1 MIRRVLSSSGQVPI
15 ELEPFKAT
23 ATPLLNMPTFT
34 NPTDIARETLK
45 LLSAR
50 RLVPTPENY
59 QKIYDEVSGKPPVG
73 ESQGV
78 DKTLQKVL
86 QGLARKNPALN
97 KPVALIGKAMDER
110 DWKEFE
116 SGLSALVGQPGG
128 EEASWANLIRE
139 LLKQWDI
146 KQSGLPIARKKEGL
160 ERVLINFAS
169 DSRNLHKKLQAL
181 VNAWAKNPAGQTGMP
196 MDEGASDSE
205 QGGAGREA
213 QGSTPVAEVRA
224 LAVSA
229 DALSKDNFSLL
240 REMLAQTLETGVV
253 PRLTQFPELAGEA
266 GKLAVTA
273 RAAESPDALESLSR
287 SLKQFWVKLELRG
300 ESDAVIM
307 DGLLKLLKLLVDN
320 ISELSLDDRWLHGQI
335 TVVQEIIS
343 QPLNP
348 RVIYDVERSFKELI
362 YKQGALKQGLN
373 EAKTTLKQMV
383 TSFIDRL
390 GEMSSSTSEYHK
402 KIEGYSE
409 KISKTDDIN
418 QLNRILESLMS
429 DTKGMQADMQR
440 SRDEMEETR
449 RQVEASDNKIKALE
463 DELDKTTSLVHE
475 DFLTGTLNRRGM
487 EDAFAREFA
496 RSERA
501 RTPLCV
507 GLLDIDHFKR
517 LNDTYGHSVG
527 DEALIHLV
535 SVVKGALRPTDVI
548 ARFGG
553 EEFVIILPETGVEEG
568 MKTLAR
574 LQRELTKEF
583 FLHKNEKV
591 LITFSAGIAL
601 RQPAES
607 VDAVIARA
615 DQALYNAKMAGR
627 NRVFSAE

>member
-1 MIRRVLSSSGQVPI
+1 
-15 ELEPFKAT
+15 
-23 ATPLLNMPTFT
+23 MPTFT

-59 QKIYDEVSGKPPVG
+59 QKIYDEISGKPSGG
-73 ESQGV
+73 ESQGA
-78 DKTLQKVL
+78 DKALQKVL

-97 KPVALIGKAMDER
+97 QTVALIDKAIEER
-110 DWKEFE
+110 DWEEFE
-116 SGLSALVGQPGG
+116 TRLSALVGQSGG

-139 LLKQWDI
+139 LLKQWDL

-181 VNAWAKNPAGQTGMP
+181 VHAWAKNPAGQAGMP
-196 MDEGASDSE
+196 MDEGTADSE
-205 QGGAGREA
+205 QGGQGREA
-213 QGSTPVAEVRA
+213 QGTAPAAGVKA

-229 DALSKDNFSLL
+229 DALSKENFRLL
-240 REMLAQTLETGVV
+240 REMLAKTLETGIV
-253 PRLTQFPELAGEA
+253 PNLTQFPELAGEA
-266 GKLAVTA
+266 NKLAVTV
-273 RAAESPDALESLSR
+273 RAAEGPDALEKLSR

-320 ISELSLDDRWLHGQI
+320 ISELSLDDQWLHGQI
-335 TVVQEIIS
+335 AVVQEVIS

-348 RVIYDVERSFKELI
+348 RVLYDVERSFKELI
-362 YKQGALKQGLN
+362 YKQGSLKQGLN
-373 EAKTTLKQMV
+373 DAKTTLKHMV
-383 TSFIDRL
+383 TSFIGRL
-390 GEMSSSTSEYHK
+390 GEMSSNTSEYHK
-402 KIEGYSE
+402 KIEDYSE
-409 KISKTDDIN
+409 QISQTDDIN
-418 QLNRILESLMS
+418 QLNRILENLMS

-449 RQVEASDNKIKALE
+449 KQVEASENKIKELE
-463 DELDKTTSLVHE
+463 AELDKTTSLVQE

-487 EDAFAREFA
+487 EEAFEREFA

-501 RTPLCV
+501 HTPLCV
-507 GLLDIDHFKR
+507 GLLDVDHFKR
-517 LNDTYGHSVG
+517 LNDTYGHDAG
-527 DEALIHLV
+527 DDALIHLV
-535 SVVKGALRPTDVI
+535 RVVKETLRPTDVI

-553 EEFVIILPETGVEEG
+553 EEFVIILPATGIEEG
-568 MKTLAR
+568 LKTMTR
-574 LQRELTKEF
+574 LQRELTKKY

-601 RQPAES
+601 RQPEES
-607 VDAVIARA
+607 ADAIISRA
-615 DQALYNAKMAGR
+615 DQALYKAKTAGR
-627 NRVFSAE
+627 NRVFVAE

>member
-1 MIRRVLSSSGQVPI
+1 
-15 ELEPFKAT
+15 
-23 ATPLLNMPTFT
+23 MPTFT

-45 LLSAR
+45 LLSVR

-59 QKIYDEVSGKPPVG
+59 RKIYDEVSGKPSGG
-73 ESQGV
+73 ENQCA
-78 DKTLQKVL
+78 DKVLQKAL

-97 KPVALIGKAMDER
+97 KTVALMDKAIEGR

-116 SGLSALVGQPGG
+116 SGLSVLVGQSGD

-139 LLKQWDI
+139 LLKQWDL

-181 VNAWAKNPAGQTGMP
+181 VHAWAKNPAGQAGVP
-196 MDEGASDSE
+196 IDEGASSE
-205 QGGAGREA
+205 AGGSAREA
-213 QGSTPVAEVRA
+213 QGTTPAVDVKA

-229 DALSKDNFSLL
+229 DVLSKDNFSLL
-240 REMLAQTLETGVV
+240 REMLAQTLETGIV

-266 GKLAVTA
+266 NRLAVTV
-273 RAAESPDALESLSR
+273 RAAEGPDALEKLSR

-320 ISELSLDDRWLHGQI
+320 ISELSLDDQWLHGQI
-335 TVVQEIIS
+335 AVVQEIIS

-362 YKQGALKQGLN
+362 YKQGTLKQGLHD
-373 EAKTTLKQMV
+373 AKTTLKHMV
-383 TSFIDRL
+383 TAFIDRL

-409 KISKTDDIN
+409 QISDTDDIN
-418 QLNRILESLMS
+418 QLNRILENLMS

-449 RQVEASDNKIKALE
+449 KQVEASENKIKALE
-463 DELDKTTSLVHE
+463 AELDKTTSLVQE

-487 EDAFAREFA
+487 EEAFGREFA
-496 RSERA
+496 RSERTH
-501 RTPLCV
+501 TPLCV

-527 DEALIHLV
+527 DEALVHLV
-535 SVVKGALRPTDVI
+535 RVVKETLRPTDVV

-553 EEFVIILPETGVEEG
+553 EEFVIILPDTSVEEG
-568 MKTLAR
+568 IKTLTR
-574 LQRELTKEF
+574 LQRELTKKF
-583 FLHKNEKV
+583 FLNKNEKV

-601 RQPAES
+601 RQPDEPA
-607 VDAVIARA
+607 DAVIARA
-615 DQALYNAKMAGR
+615 DLALYKAKTAGR
-627 NRVFSAE
+627 NRVFAAE